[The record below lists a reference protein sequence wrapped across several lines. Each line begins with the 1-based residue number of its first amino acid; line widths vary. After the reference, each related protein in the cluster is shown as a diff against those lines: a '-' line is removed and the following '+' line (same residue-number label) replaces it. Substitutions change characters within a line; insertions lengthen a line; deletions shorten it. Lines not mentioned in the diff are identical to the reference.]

1 MIRCNKCD
9 KALGEYLLTAYGDAV
24 CEDCWDRYICSSE
37 GKLEYLI
44 GICRGDYP
52 ATDFDNEFLLEVVE
66 SWNENKNLVK
76 PYIPKELYSLVEIKA
91 QVLGKL

>member
-1 MIRCNKCD
+1 MIRCDKCD
-9 KALGEYLLTAYGDAV
+9 KALGEYLLTVYGDAV
-24 CEDCWDRYICSSE
+24 CEDCWDKYICSRE

-52 ATDFDNEFLLEVVE
+52 ATEFDNEFLLEVVE

-76 PYIPKELYSLVEIKA
+76 PHIPKVLYSLVEIKA
-91 QVLGKL
+91 LVLGKL

>member
-1 MIRCNKCD
+1 MLRCSKCD
-9 KALGEYLLTAYGDAV
+9 KAVGEYLLTAYGDAV
-24 CEDCWDRYICSSE
+24 CEDCWDEYICSNE

-52 ATDFDNEFLLEVVE
+52 ATEFDDEFLLEAVE

-76 PYIPKELYSLVEIKA
+76 PHIPEQLFKMVEIKA

>member
-1 MIRCNKCD
+1 MVRCNKCN
-9 KALGEYLLTAYGDAV
+9 KALGEYLLTAYGDAI
-24 CEDCWDRYICSSE
+24 CEDCWDEYVCSRE

-52 ATDFDNEFLLEVVE
+52 ATDFDDEFLLEAVE
-66 SWNENKNLVK
+66 SWNENKNLVAL
-76 PYIPKELYSLVEIKA
+76 PKQLFTLAEINA